1 MTNRTIPTNAAKPE
15 AATSRTAPKTSAQ
28 LAFAKMHGLGN
39 DFVVFD
45 ARATGLHLTG
55 EQARAIADRRT
66 GVGCDQIITIRNSE
80 DADGFM
86 RIQNADGAEV
96 EACGNAARCVG
107 DLLMRESGARRA
119 TIETVAGVL
128 AAEPASGGRIAVDM
142 GPARLDWRDI
152 PLARECDTLH
162 VPFEL
167 GGFSDPV
174 AVNMGN
180 PHLVF
185 LVADTE
191 AVALTELGPRIEHD
205 ALFPRRTNVE
215 FVQVL
220 DRTRLRMRVWE
231 RGVGITRACGSG
243 ACAAVVAAARR
254 GVAERHVEIVLDGGS
269 LELEWRTDGHVLM
282 TGPVALSFTGEL
294 DAAAIHAMSP
304 ASRADPRHEQTRIMS
319 RPAS

>member
-1 MTNRTIPTNAAKPE
+1 MAHGNAAKPQ
-15 AATSRTAPKTSAQ
+15 AATSRAALDTSAP
-28 LAFAKMHGLGN
+28 LAFMKMHGLGN

-45 ARATGLHLTG
+45 ARTTGLQLTDQ
-55 EQARAIADRRT
+55 QARAIADRRT
-66 GVGCDQIITIRNSE
+66 GVGCDQIITICRAE
-80 DADGFM
+80 AADGFM

-107 DLLMRESGARRA
+107 DLLMRESGAQRA
-119 TIETVAGVL
+119 TIETVAGML
-128 AAEPASGGRIAVDM
+128 AAERVSGGRIAVDM
-142 GPARLDWRDI
+142 GPAKLDWRDI

-180 PHLVF
+180 PHIVF
-185 LVADTE
+185 LVADVETVPL
-191 AVALTELGPRIEHD
+191 AELGPRIEHD

-220 DRTRLRMRVWE
+220 DRARLRMRVWE

-243 ACAAVVAAARR
+243 ACAAAVAAARR
-254 GVAERHVEIVLDGGS
+254 GLAERQVEIVLDGGS
-269 LELEWRTDGHVLM
+269 LELAWRADCHVLM
-282 TGPVALSFTGEL
+282 TGPVALSFRGEL
-294 DAAAIHAMSP
+294 NAAAIHAMSAGI
-304 ASRADPRHEQTRIMS
+304 ASSDA
-319 RPAS
+319 